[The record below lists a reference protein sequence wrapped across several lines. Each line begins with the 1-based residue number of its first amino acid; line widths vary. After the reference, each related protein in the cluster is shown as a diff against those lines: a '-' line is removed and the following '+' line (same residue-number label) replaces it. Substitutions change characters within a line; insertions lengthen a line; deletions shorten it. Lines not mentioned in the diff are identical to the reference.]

1 MREHSKKIKYYSR
14 HGYCVDKYGCITD
27 IKIEKEDVIQLID
40 KGYKIEIQSKE
51 QNVRKCAV
59 YEIDLNEF
67 KFEDMISRMSRIG
80 LEPVKD
86 KYSLISVSSI
96 SDSMTIRT
104 FDDVEAKRT
113 VGYKVIK
120 GHKLN
125 DMTIEY
131 INTIVRKEIADRLAG
146 MHDTRYYTGQMQ
158 GWVEVNH
165 E

>member
-1 MREHSKKIKYYSR
+1 MSGHNKKIKYYHR

-27 IKIEKEDVIQLID
+27 IKIEQDDVVTLID

-67 KFEDMISRMSRIG
+67 KDMIKRLDIIG

-86 KYSLISVSSI
+86 KYSIISVSSI
-96 SDSMTIRT
+96 RNNMTIRT
-104 FDDVEAKRT
+104 FDDIEDKRT
-113 VGYKVIK
+113 VWY
-120 GHKLN
+120 KLN
-125 DMTIEY
+125 YMTIEC

-146 MHDTRYYTGQMQ
+146 IHDTRYYTGQIK
-158 GWVEVNH
+158 GWIEMKH